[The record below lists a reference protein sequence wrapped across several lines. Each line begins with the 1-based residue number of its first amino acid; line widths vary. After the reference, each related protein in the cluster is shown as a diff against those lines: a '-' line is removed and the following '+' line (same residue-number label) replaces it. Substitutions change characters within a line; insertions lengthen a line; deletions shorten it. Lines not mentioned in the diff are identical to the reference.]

1 MAEAVTLPDNAQIK
15 IVNKVGLAGLNTFD
29 DPKDIADQELALVRN
44 MIYDDG
50 TIFPRMGSL
59 QILAKPTGET
69 QAAFQIL
76 VATTSNGIDYQIVVY
91 GNHFYL
97 VDMTNKQ
104 WILLNNGYNPATV
117 GVLYGSANW
126 NKGTVDDRFYF
137 GNGVDDTIKWIMAV
151 NSNSVVINPADTTV
165 TLTNSKSFPATGTI
179 LVQNGAVQTA
189 LTYTANSANVLTLSG
204 AAGITVPIG
213 ATIVTP
219 IIDMSTTVPKG
230 KVFTKSQGRLFV
242 ANSVGAENTINY
254 SVSANP
260 EDYTVSS
267 AVTSGGFYTL
277 FKGKGG
283 ILGMTDFGQY
293 LTIEKIDVMS
303 NFSFNIASDNS
314 GFIVIVDPVISGDGI
329 GPASNATILNYMNI
343 LYYPTAGEGIVSFSP
358 SATGNT
364 TTSGINLLSQKI
376 NNLVTET
383 LDFTL
388 SRTAGYRQKLYW
400 LVAQPTIGVP
410 VNVNNLVLVY
420 DIIRT
425 AWTIY
430 DNWNAVDVKPAN
442 NILYYLNIND
452 GALYQANS
460 GYQDAVNGQPTAYNA
475 VMLTKRF
482 DLDNPEML
490 MRGIYVY
497 VQGYISLNTKFY
509 VTILFNENGVLGKQ
523 TYTIDG
529 SNQNI
534 TALSLGGGLGFFP
547 LAVPLL
553 GGVDLATMQAL
564 ENPLFFRAYLE
575 ISQALRPHNIQVE
588 AYSVA
593 QGSQWGISTLCP
605 ITVPDQTIETRLVL
619 GPGTAPILQL

>member
-1 MAEAVTLPDNAQIK
+1 MAEAVVLPDNAQIK
-15 IVNKVGLAGLNTFD
+15 IINKVGLAGVNTFD
-29 DPKDIADQELALVRN
+29 DPKDILDQELALVRN
-44 MIYDDG
+44 MTYDDG

-59 QILAKPTGET
+59 QILAKPEDET
-69 QAAFQIL
+69 QAPFQIL
-76 VATTSNGIDYQIVVY
+76 VATNSVGMDFQIVVY
-91 GNHFYL
+91 GNNFYL
-97 VDMTNKQ
+97 ADMVNNQ
-104 WILLNNGYNPATV
+104 FILLNNGYSPATT

-126 NKGTVDDRFYF
+126 NKGTSDDRFYF
-137 GNGVDDTIKWIMAV
+137 GNGVDDTIKWIMGF
-151 NSNSVVINPADTTV
+151 STNSVAISPADTTI
-165 TLTNSKSFPATGTI
+165 TLENSKSLPASGTVLVTTGGVT
-179 LVQNGAVQTA
+179 TA
-189 LTYTANSANVLTLSG
+189 IPYTANSANVLTLTG
-204 AAGITVPIG
+204 TAGITVPIG
-213 ATIVTP
+213 ATVVTP
-219 IIDMSTTVPKG
+219 IIDMSTIVPKG

-242 ANSVGAENTINY
+242 ANSVGAESTINY
-254 SVSANP
+254 SVSADP

-267 AVTSGGFYTL
+267 AITSGGFYTL

-293 LTIEKIDVMS
+293 LTIEKIDVIS
-303 NFSFNIASDNS
+303 NFSFNVASDNS

-329 GPASNATILNYMNI
+329 GPASPATILNYMNI
-343 LYYPTAGEGIVSFSP
+343 LYYPTVGEGIVSFSP
-358 SATGNT
+358 AATGNT
-364 TTSGINLLSQKI
+364 TTAGINLLSQKI

-430 DNWNAVDVKPAN
+430 DNWNAVDIKPAN
-442 NILYYLNIND
+442 NLLYYLNVND

-460 GYQDAVNGQPTAYNA
+460 GYQDAVNGMPTAYNA
-475 VMLTKRF
+475 VMLTKRI

-509 VTILFNENGVLGKQ
+509 ITILFNENGVLGKQ
-523 TYTIDG
+523 TYEIAGD
-529 SNQNI
+529 NQKI
-534 TALSLGGGLGFFP
+534 TALALGGGLGYFP

-575 ISQALRPHNIQVE
+575 ISQALRPHNIQVQ

-593 QGSQWGISTLCP
+593 AGSQWGLSSIVP
-605 ITVPDQTIETRLVL
+605 ITVPDQTIETRLIL
-619 GPGTAPILQL
+619 GPGTAPTIQL